1 LIEIDT
7 QSKFAGKI
15 SDIAGKISVG
25 DRTRKKLTINRK
37 AFN

>member
-1 LIEIDT
+1 MDS
-7 QSKFAGKI
+7 QGKHSGKI

-25 DRTRKKLTINRK
+25 DRTRKKLTVDRK